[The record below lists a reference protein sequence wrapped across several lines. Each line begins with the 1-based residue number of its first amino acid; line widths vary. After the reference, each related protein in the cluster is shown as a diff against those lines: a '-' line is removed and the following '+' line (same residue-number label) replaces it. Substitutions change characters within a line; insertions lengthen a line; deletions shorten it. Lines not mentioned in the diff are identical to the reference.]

1 MKIRF
6 MPVFSLLLIAL
17 CSLNAWSAVTD
28 NVLFENEI
36 LYTNDY
42 IESSDGQYRLY
53 MQSDGNVVL
62 YQNGSN
68 VIFQSGSAGNSG
80 TYLIMQGDGNL
91 VAYNSVGT
99 PVFHT
104 GTHGNPGAFLSLG
117 DDGRL
122 IIYGADGVSE
132 LWSRGATACNPNQG
146 FNVPSGVTN
155 HFNNWL
161 NSNGYENLGLDR
173 SDLDGGSFG
182 GKASNTD
189 CIVNQPVIF
198 VHGNGDRCMGGVING
213 WEKSVEYF
221 RSRGYRSSELYCTT
235 YGNGNVLTA
244 SAYYHSKDFIT
255 RIRKMV
261 EAVKAYT
268 GADKV
273 DIIGH
278 SLGVTVARKA
288 IKGGYAS
295 DLLAGGRYYI
305 GPALTSSVD
314 TFVGIAGGNRG
325 LAACYFTGP
334 TTPGCGKTNGFY
346 PGYMFWG
353 MVFGGSNF
361 LKELNRSSRYEGRY
375 RYSIW
380 STVDEVVGGA
390 CLVWGRNTCRIPG
403 QTGEKKFYSFP
414 YGHIGVRD
422 RTGYYQY
429 RMVHDHKTR

>member
-1 MKIRF
+1 MYFRYVPI
-6 MPVFSLLLIAL
+6 FSFFLLTFV
-17 CSLNAWSAVTD
+17 SVHTWSAVTE

-36 LYTNDY
+36 LYANDY
-42 IESSDGQYRLY
+42 LESSDGQYRLT
-53 MQSDGNVVL
+53 MQSDGDVVL
-62 YQNGSN
+62 YQNGSHA
-68 VIFQSGSAGNSG
+68 IFQSATAGNHG

-91 VAYNSVGT
+91 VAYNRVGT
-99 PVFHT
+99 PVFHS
-104 GTHGNPGAFLSLG
+104 GTHGNPGAFLSLE
-117 DDGRL
+117 DHGRL
-122 IIYGADGVSE
+122 VIYAANGVTK
-132 LWSRGATACNPNQG
+132 LWSRGVTSCNPNQG
-146 FNVPSGVTN
+146 FMVSKGITK
-155 HFNNWL
+155 HFQNWL
-161 NSNGYENLGLDR
+161 NANGYGGMGLGR
-173 SDLDGGSFG
+173 SDLNGGSFG
-182 GKASNTD
+182 GKVSDSD

-198 VHGNGDRCMGGVING
+198 VHGNGDRCLGGAAKG

-221 RSRGYRSSELYCTT
+221 RSRGYRSSELYCTAFGT
-235 YGNGNVLTA
+235 GNVLSA
-244 SAYYHSKDFIT
+244 STYYHSKEFIMK
-255 RIRKMV
+255 IRKMV

-278 SLGVTVARKA
+278 SLGVTIARKA
-288 IKGGYAS
+288 IKGGYAR
-295 DLLAGGRYYI
+295 DLLAGGRYHI

-314 TFVGIAGGNRG
+314 TFVGIAGANRG
-325 LAACYFTGP
+325 LSGCFFTGP

-353 MVFGGSNF
+353 MVFGVSDF
-361 LKELNRSSRYEGRY
+361 LEELNRSSRYEGRY

-380 STVDEVVGGA
+380 STVDQLVGGA

-414 YGHIGVRD
+414 YGHLGVKD